1 VHFDPVESE
10 ETSATNLSNL
20 PDDDLT
26 EPETDRRPPAPSPR
40 EGLPAR
46 FRMRHGRHYVDEL
59 LGDAPL
65 RTVREIPISE
75 IEPPIEDDAV
85 LEGLEDSIRRLGVLE
100 PLIVGRRGHHYR
112 VVAGMRRLRVARRIG
127 LGTVPCL
134 VHDVDDEKL
143 AWMRE
148 AASERVGSA
157 PPPAVL
163 IEEPVA
169 AAPIEQQPAADA
181 SPGSAAN
188 DDAPERLD
196 FLAALLPVLNGAGSD
211 RLRWTVLTDLVEVE
225 RSGERIAAAAREIL
239 ARTTV
244 PERALA
250 DCASLLSDAI
260 ASIATEARLR
270 GVRVETAL
278 PDPDAGVSLDSAP
291 CRNSLVGL
299 LHCLLA
305 MAPRSGTVLSVRG
318 EVTSIRPAFIVHCT
332 LREGDVELT
341 PDMLGRFFDAEWHE
355 HPCGQSGAQILAALA
370 LTARAH
376 GGRVDAQARPS
387 QGVAVTFVV
396 PRPLTDF

>member
-1 VHFDPVESE
+1 MHFDPVESE
-10 ETSATNLSNL
+10 ETSATNLSSL

-26 EPETDRRPPAPSPR
+26 EHETDRRSPPPSPR

-65 RTVREIPISE
+65 RTVREIPVSE
-75 IEPPIEDDAV
+75 IEAPVEDEAL

-112 VVAGMRRLRVARRIG
+112 VVAGMRRLRVAQRIG

-148 AASERVGSA
+148 ASSERVGSA
-157 PPPAVL
+157 PPPAVSNK
-163 IEEPVA
+163 E
-169 AAPIEQQPAADA
+169 APAEQQAGRNNP
-181 SPGSAAN
+181 
-188 DDAPERLD
+188 PEGLD

-225 RSGERIAAAAREIL
+225 RSRESAAVAAREIL
-239 ARTTV
+239 ARTAP
-244 PERALA
+244 PERAPA
-250 DCASLLSDAI
+250 DCASLLSDAV
-260 ASIATEARLR
+260 ATIATEARLR
-270 GVRVETAL
+270 GVRIEATL

-305 MAPRSGTVLSVRG
+305 LAPRSGTVLSVRG

-341 PDMLGRFFDAEWHE
+341 PDVLRRFFDPQWHE
-355 HPCGQSGAQILAALA
+355 HPCGTGGAQMLAALA

-376 GGRVDAQARPS
+376 GGRAEAQARPS
-387 QGVAVTFVV
+387 HGIAITFVV